1 MQHGSWYAKAEFTF
15 SDAIAAVRRQL
26 WTAQH
31 FQTSPHSRDMTTIP
45 RALLSA
51 LTDVACC
58 PA

>member
-1 MQHGSWYAKAEFTF
+1 MPEITF

-26 WTAQH
+26 WAAQDFH
-31 FQTSPHSRDMTTIP
+31 TSPRSLDMTTIP

-51 LTDVACC
+51 LTDAACY